1 MDKLVRR
8 IMRKVKMLFV
18 CGAAAALMLAGCS
31 SQNTETTA
39 AETEATTAAEE
50 DVPQGTVVLGQYK
63 GIEVT
68 PMDTTLPD
76 EDVEER
82 IQNIVD
88 ANPDIVEVDRAAQDG
103 DTVNIDYVGKKDG
116 EAFDGGTAEG
126 YDLVLGSDSFI
137 DGFEDGLIGAKK
149 GDQLTLDLTFPEDY
163 ANTELAGQAVTFDV
177 TVNAVKEEQPAELN
191 DEFVQKMNPDSDITT
206 VEQYRE
212 SIRTSMQESLDSQA
226 LIQKQNDVLE
236 AVISNC
242 QFSDIDARVEQEFQD
257 QWEQVNN
264 MAAIYGMDIEMYAA
278 MSGATSVDEFQEMVK
293 EDVSNGIKLEL
304 MMNAVAE
311 AEGITLTDQDYAEL
325 AESNG
330 AESADELIEQYG
342 AEMVDEAALQIK
354 VMNFL
359 TDNAVEV

>member
-1 MDKLVRR
+1 M
-8 IMRKVKMLFV
+8 
-18 CGAAAALMLAGCS
+18 
-31 SQNTETTA
+31 
-39 AETEATTAAEE
+39 
-50 DVPQGTVVLGQYK
+50 
-63 GIEVT
+63 
-68 PMDTTLPD
+68 
-76 EDVEER
+76 
-82 IQNIVD
+82 
-88 ANPDIVEVDRAAQDG
+88 
-103 DTVNIDYVGKKDG
+103 
-116 EAFDGGTAEG
+116 
-126 YDLVLGSDSFI
+126 
-137 DGFEDGLIGAKK
+137 
-149 GDQLTLDLTFPEDY
+149 
-163 ANTELAGQAVTFDV
+163 
-177 TVNAVKEEQPAELN
+177 
-191 DEFVQKMNPDSDITT
+191 
-206 VEQYRE
+206 
-212 SIRTSMQESLDSQA
+212 
-226 LIQKQNDVLE
+226 
-236 AVISNC
+236 ISNC

>member
-1 MDKLVRR
+1 MKKYAVLCA
-8 IMRKVKMLFV
+8 
-18 CGAAAALMLAGCS
+18 CGLAAAMVFSGCGKKDD
-31 SQNTETTA
+31 TKDTTPA
-39 AETEATTAAEE
+39 QTEATSEAETSE
-50 DVPQGTVVLGQYK
+50 DLEIKGDVKLGEYK
-63 GIEVT
+63 NIEVT
-68 PMDTTLPD
+68 KQNTTVTD
-76 EDVEER
+76 EEL
-82 IQNIVD
+82 QTTVD
-88 ANPDIVEVDRAAQDG
+88 SYIKANPDYVEVDRPAKEG
-103 DTVNIDYVGKKDG
+103 DTVNIDYVGMKDG
-116 EAFDGGTAEG
+116 VAFEGGTAEG
-126 YDLVLGSDSFI
+126 QDLTLGSGSMI
-137 DGFEDGLIGAKK
+137 DGFEDGLVGAKK
-149 GDQLTLDLTFPEDY
+149 GETKTLNLTFPEDY

-257 QWEQVNN
+257 QWEQINN

>member
-1 MDKLVRR
+1 M
-8 IMRKVKMLFV
+8 
-18 CGAAAALMLAGCS
+18 
-31 SQNTETTA
+31 
-39 AETEATTAAEE
+39 
-50 DVPQGTVVLGQYK
+50 
-63 GIEVT
+63 
-68 PMDTTLPD
+68 
-76 EDVEER
+76 
-82 IQNIVD
+82 
-88 ANPDIVEVDRAAQDG
+88 
-103 DTVNIDYVGKKDG
+103 
-116 EAFDGGTAEG
+116 
-126 YDLVLGSDSFI
+126 
-137 DGFEDGLIGAKK
+137 
-149 GDQLTLDLTFPEDY
+149 
-163 ANTELAGQAVTFDV
+163 
-177 TVNAVKEEQPAELN
+177 
-191 DEFVQKMNPDSDITT
+191 
-206 VEQYRE
+206 
-212 SIRTSMQESLDSQA
+212 
-226 LIQKQNDVLE
+226 LE

-242 QFSDIDARVEQEFQD
+242 QLSDIDARVEQEFQD
-257 QWEQVNN
+257 QWEQINN